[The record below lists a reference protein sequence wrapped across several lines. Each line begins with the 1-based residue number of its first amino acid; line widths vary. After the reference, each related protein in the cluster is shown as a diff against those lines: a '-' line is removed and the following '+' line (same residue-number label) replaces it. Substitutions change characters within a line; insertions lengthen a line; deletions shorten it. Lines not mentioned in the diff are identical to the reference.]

1 VWRTLTIVALIVF
14 AGSII
19 ADPPK
24 DAKLEAYLDKARK
37 SFDRAKEDAK
47 KSLLVAFEKEEEAV
61 QANKSLSGEQ
71 KLIEIEKLR
80 EDKKNFQDRDKLP
93 ATTRMKSA
101 AEVYQRGIGVAR
113 KDLEKALDV
122 AIEGYIKLDNL
133 DAAKAVL
140 AEKKAIGESKPPIV
154 RKPDPPIKKPEP
166 AAPAGLLGKWDVRLG
181 DFRTQWTFEAGGIVR
196 STEGEVKTGKWKVE
210 RDKKRVLITW
220 DGTEHWDVL
229 KLPLDPKSNLGQSSH
244 NQPLVVEKVKE

>member
-1 VWRTLTIVALIVF
+1 VWRTLTAVALILSATNIF
-14 AGSII
+14 

-24 DAKLEAYLDKARK
+24 DANLEEHLDKARK

-47 KSLLVAFEKEEEAV
+47 KSLLAAFEKEEEAV

-80 EDKKNFQDRDKLP
+80 DEKKSFQDGDKLP

-101 AEVYQRGIGVAR
+101 VEAYQRGIGVAR
-113 KDLEKALDV
+113 KDLQKALDV

-140 AEKKAIGESKPPIV
+140 AEKKAIGESKPAVIP
-154 RKPDPPIKKPEP
+154 KPEPSVKKPEP

-181 DFRTQWTFEAGGIVR
+181 DFRTQWTFEDGGIVK
-196 STEGEVKTGKWKVE
+196 STEGEAKTGKWKVE
-210 RDKKRVLITW
+210 RDKKRILITW

-229 KLPLDPKSNLGQSSH
+229 RLPVDPKSNQGQSSH
-244 NQPLVVEKVKE
+244 NQPLVVVKLKE